1 MRAALDCATV
11 YEVNVSAPSMCQQ
24 ISSVFDRVYASSHAD
39 VDVCLSNLRIIGNV
53 KRFIVS
59 RMGSTGS
66 SWLAKL
72 LNAHPEVYCS
82 HEGMMA
88 RVYPSNQLTARDVL
102 QFIEYFAWDAKHE
115 AYSVLGDVGSAFIS
129 HLHYLPSFTTALLVR
144 HPARMLNTR
153 LTVYPADQSFSAI
166 PADSRMC
173 IQDLWGID
181 LQDYEPID
189 QIFLHDTWTFAS
201 QVWVLDKA
209 DLVIR
214 LEELQEVE
222 NCLRILHSLTGLE
235 YSRTLVEEAILNRV
249 NRRTHGDKS
258 ISEIVAGF
266 TARQRDWYRVMLSEI
281 LPSFGY
287 DLLDE
292 TPYGEL
298 PAQSVAAGD
307 IVDFEKSA

>member
-1 MRAALDCATV
+1 
-11 YEVNVSAPSMCQQ
+11 MCQQ
-24 ISSVFDRVYASSHAD
+24 INSVFDRVNASAHAE
-39 VDVCLSNLRIIGNV
+39 VDVCLSNLRVIGNV
-53 KRFIVS
+53 KRFIIS

-88 RVYPSNQLTARDVL
+88 HVYPSDQLTARDVL
-102 QFIEYFAWDAKHE
+102 EFIGYFAWDAKHE

-129 HLHYLPSFTTALLVR
+129 HLHYLTSFTTALLVR

-153 LTVYPADQSFSAI
+153 LTVYPNDQSFSAI
-166 PADSRMC
+166 PADSQVC
-173 IQDLWGID
+173 IQELWGIN
-181 LQDYEPID
+181 LNDYEPID

-209 DLVIR
+209 DLLIR

-222 NCLRILHSLTGLE
+222 NCRRILHALTGLE
-235 YSRTLVEEAILNRV
+235 YSPTLVEEAILKRV
-249 NRRTHGDKS
+249 HRRTDGDKS

-266 TARQRDWYRVMLSEI
+266 TARQRDWYRVMLTDV

-287 DLLDE
+287 ELLDE
-292 TPYGEL
+292 TPCGKL
-298 PAQSVAAGD
+298 PAQSVPAGD
-307 IVDFEKSA
+307 IADYEKSA